1 VRTFVSRVKDL
12 GCCVAMDDFG
22 AGHTSFRNLRNLGV
36 DIAKIDGAF
45 VQNITKSD
53 EDRAYVQM
61 LIDLSRRLGLQTVAE
76 WVQDEATARLLTEW
90 GCDYLQGALFGTAQT
105 KSAGSAAA

>member
-1 VRTFVSRVKDL
+1 
-12 GCCVAMDDFG
+12 
-22 AGHTSFRNLRNLGV
+22 
-36 DIAKIDGAF
+36 
-45 VQNITKSD
+45 
-53 EDRAYVQM
+53 M